1 MKGMSVVKMKFYL
14 SAFLLLPP
22 FCNDRQIPIMKS
34 FTLFVIFILLS
45 DVIVIQSL
53 HAQVKISGFVTS
65 VADKPIEGSNVLLLN
80 STDSVLIKGTV
91 TGALGVFNFENIR
104 PGKYLISVSFTG
116 FKTYS
121 SKEITV
127 ANDEVKTGV
136 IKLINEDKELSAV
149 TVVARKPMFEQKIDR
164 MVINVKN
171 SITSAGGTA
180 LEVLEKSPGVIVN
193 RQSNTIGLNGKN
205 GVVVMINGKI
215 SRMPSDALVQMLA
228 GMNASNIE
236 KIELITTPPANFDAE
251 GNAGFINIILINNP
265 NKGLNGSFSA
275 TMGYGKGYT
284 PAGSINFNYRNKKI
298 NLFGDYSFIW
308 NNQEQVF
315 NFYRRYINQGVTT
328 QNTTRSLRHPKDGN
342 HSARFGIDFQVTPKT
357 VIGILVGAY
366 NSKWTMD
373 AYNTLSIVKNNIPD
387 STITVDNT
395 ELNQWKHVMGNIN
408 FSHNIK
414 EGETITADL
423 DYLYYKDNN
432 PNEYSNKYY
441 NSAGVLLGQD
451 QTKSSKLTP
460 LHIWVGKIDY
470 TKRINKK
477 INAEAGVKLA
487 LSEFSN
493 NVSVE
498 NGGQNNWV
506 KDPELTANYK
516 LKEDISAVYTA
527 LNIEASSKTSVK
539 LGLRYEYTTS
549 NLGSDKQLNI
559 VDRRYGRFFPSIFL
573 TQKLDDKNSI
583 NISYSRRITRPT
595 FKDMAPFVIFMDPY
609 TFFSGNSGLQPAF
622 SNIFKTDYLY
632 KNFVLSV
639 SYTKEDGSI
648 ANFQPKLSKDNK
660 QIYAAENLDNIKTL
674 NISMS
679 LPFTITKWW
688 NMQNNL
694 QGSWNQLNVTYKN
707 GPFQVEQKNFSF
719 NSSQN
724 FILPKNY
731 SVELSGYYQ
740 SKGLFGATVYKSNGM
755 VNFGLQKRFGE
766 NNNKLRFAVTN
777 LFDGGLFRGT
787 TDIAA
792 ENIYVDLNLRF
803 DQRTFKLTYSQSFG
817 NKKLKEKRSRSSASD
832 EEQRRM
838 N

>member
-1 MKGMSVVKMKFYL
+1 MQQPDYILDGDQNGKLTFKTAKVDYSNPMK
-14 SAFLLLPP
+14 
-22 FCNDRQIPIMKS
+22 
-34 FTLFVIFILLS
+34 
-45 DVIVIQSL
+45 
-53 HAQVKISGFVTS
+53 
-65 VADKPIEGSNVLLLN
+65 
-80 STDSVLIKGTV
+80 KG
-91 TGALGVFNFENIR
+91 AKWEA
-104 PGKYLISVSFTG
+104 G
-116 FKTYS
+116 FKTSFVSSDNDAKFYDVS
-121 SKEITV
+121 NGTPQNDVNKTNHFLYNENNNAAYLNFSKEYKKFSFQAGLRGEHTH
-127 ANDEVKTGV
+127 
-136 IKLINEDKELSAV
+136 LS
-149 TVVARKPMFEQKIDR
+149 TEQKI
-164 MVINVKN
+164 
-171 SITSAGGTA
+171 
-180 LEVLEKSPGVIVN
+180 
-193 RQSNTIGLNGKN
+193 
-205 GVVVMINGKI
+205 
-215 SRMPSDALVQMLA
+215 
-228 GMNASNIE
+228 
-236 KIELITTPPANFDAE
+236 
-251 GNAGFINIILINNP
+251 
-265 NKGLNGSFSA
+265 
-275 TMGYGKGYT
+275 
-284 PAGSINFNYRNKKI
+284 
-298 NLFGDYSFIW
+298 
-308 NNQEQVF
+308 
-315 NFYRRYINQGVTT
+315 
-328 QNTTRSLRHPKDGN
+328 
-342 HSARFGIDFQVTPKT
+342 
-357 VIGILVGAY
+357 
-366 NSKWTMD
+366 
-373 AYNTLSIVKNNIPD
+373 
-387 STITVDNT
+387 
-395 ELNQWKHVMGNIN
+395 GNIT
-408 FSHNIK
+408 FDSSYFQ
-414 EGETITADL
+414 L
-423 DYLYYKDNN
+423 F
-432 PNEYSNKYY
+432 P
-441 NSAGVLLGQD
+441 SAFV
-451 QTKSSKLTP
+451 
-460 LHIWVGKIDY
+460 
-470 TKRINKK
+470 
-477 INAEAGVKLA
+477 
-487 LSEFSN
+487 
-493 NVSVE
+493 
-498 NGGQNNWV
+498 
-506 KDPELTANYK
+506 NYK

-766 NNNKLRFAVTN
+766 NNNKLRSAVTN

-817 NKKLKEKRSRSSASD
+817 NKKLKEKRNRSSASD